1 MGFRGVFLVLTCY
14 LSWQA
19 TSRKGKKFLQVF
31 HSLFPALILSRLS
44 PSYFGS
50 AFDFFR
56 LVHNDSPII
65 NYSAEFIPIQLD
77 CKGRFN

>member
-1 MGFRGVFLVLTCY
+1 MGFRGVFFILMCD
-14 LSWQA
+14 LSWQY
-19 TSRKGKKFLQVF
+19 TRRMRKSPLQIF
-31 HSLFPALILSRLS
+31 HTNFPSLALSSFS

>member
-1 MGFRGVFLVLTCY
+1 MGFRKVFLALMCY

-19 TSRKGKKFLQVF
+19 TSRKGKNFLQIF
-31 HSLFPALILSRLS
+31 HSLFPALILSRFS
-44 PSYFGS
+44 PGYFCS

-56 LVHNDSPII
+56 LVHNDSPIGKCC
-65 NYSAEFIPIQLD
+65 SEFTLVQLD